1 MKEDMSAELQSDI
14 DRIFQIVD
22 TQNAKIAELIRANE
36 TLSARAHYLEMA
48 KAKMQE
54 LYMRKDRWVDLYRKD
69 ALEAVNR
76 CSRDLNGVSANA
88 SNLHMLSTRL
98 EELELPDRDAG
109 GQNLS
114 LEVAWAQIPLVL
126 EKLPWVLMATPCFL

>member
-1 MKEDMSAELQSDI
+1 MQEDMSAETQSDI
-14 DRIFQIVD
+14 DTRIFRLVD
-22 TQNAKIAELIRANE
+22 TQNAKIAGLIRANE
-36 TLSARAHYLEMA
+36 TLSARAHSLEIA

-54 LYMRKDRWVDLYRKD
+54 LYMRKDCWVDLHRKD

-88 SNLHMLSTRL
+88 SNLHALSTRL
-98 EELELPDRDAG
+98 EEMELPDRDAG

-114 LEVAWAQIPLVL
+114 LEGIEADLILM
-126 EKLPWVLMATPCFL
+126 EDKLDKIKIEILY